1 MKNLKKMRT
10 ALDELARVREELV
23 PRMGLESLS
32 RNWNYGWVD
41 ALDVEDMLDIS
52 EVTIHCAMERQESR
66 GPFFREDYPYM
77 DNKNW
82 LKHTVVSRSDGQ
94 ISIGHAPVELK
105 YIRPETDREDFLS
118 ADY

>member
-1 MKNLKKMRT
+1 
-10 ALDELARVREELV
+10 
-23 PRMGLESLS
+23 MGLESLS
-32 RNWNYGWVD
+32 KNWNYGWVD
-41 ALDVEDMLDIS
+41 ALDVEDMLDIC

-82 LKHTVVSRSDGQ
+82 LKHKIVSRSDGQ